1 MYGRMMFLMTF
12 SEHFHTLNERLKRYF
27 KALGGVKMKVYEVLI
42 SGSIKIKAEN
52 EGDAIEKAIE
62 KAISIGADEY
72 YGEVIDSYEVE
83 EG

>member
-1 MYGRMMFLMTF
+1 
-12 SEHFHTLNERLKRYF
+12 
-27 KALGGVKMKVYEVLI
+27 MKVYEVLI

-72 YGEVIDSYEVE
+72 YGEVIDSYEIE
-83 EG
+83 ED